1 MKSLLRIALVH
12 DWVVTTGG
20 AERVLAAIL
29 ENYPTA
35 TFYYVIGNRTL
46 VSTLCGAS
54 PSYQSWLGHFPLA
67 LRLYKSFLPLMPLA
81 VEDFDLSE
89 YDLVLSDCS
98 AVSKGVLTRPDAVHV
113 SYIHSPMRYV
123 WDLYQ
128 EYRHESSKLTRMFMS
143 PLFSYLRMWDRLAS
157 ERPDVLIAN
166 STAVQ
171 RRIAKHYRRESTVV
185 HPPVDVDR
193 FSVSEAPGD
202 YYIIWSRLVSY
213 KRFDLAIQACNRLK
227 RPLIVAG
234 EGPELRRLKA
244 MAGPTIKFVGR
255 QSDEDIAQ
263 LVGNAR
269 ALLFPGEEDF
279 GIVPVEAQAAGR
291 PVVAYGRGG
300 VLDSVIPGQSGI
312 LFEEQTVEATIDA
325 MEQCERMDWDPQR
338 IRANAERFRPERFR
352 QEYQAIVNQALRDAG
367 KL

>member
-1 MKSLLRIALVH
+1 MRVALVH
-12 DWVVTTGG
+12 DWLLSLGG
-20 AERVLAAIL
+20 AERVLEAFASDYPDSTLYATLLDSGILSPTVSSLPHRVTWIRSLPFARRLYRVYLPFAAI
-29 ENYPTA
+29 A
-35 TFYYVIGNRTL
+35 I
-46 VSTLCGAS
+46 
-54 PSYQSWLGHFPLA
+54 
-67 LRLYKSFLPLMPLA
+67 
-81 VEDFDLSE
+81 EDLDLSE

-128 EYRHESSKLTRMFMS
+128 EYRHESSKLTRMLMS
-143 PLFSYLRMWDRLAS
+143 PLFSYLRMWDRLAA

-171 RRIAKHYRRESTVV
+171 RRIAKHYRRESRVV

-193 FSVSEAPGD
+193 FSVSEEPGE
-202 YYIIWSRLVSY
+202 YYVLWSRLVPY
-213 KRFDLAIQACNRLK
+213 KRFDLAIQACNRLR
-227 RPLIVAG
+227 RPLVVAG
-234 EGPELRRLKA
+234 DGPELRRLKA
-244 MAGPTIKFVGR
+244 MAGPTVRFVGR
-255 QSDEDIAQ
+255 QSDEAIAK

-291 PVVAYGRGG
+291 PVIAYGRGG
-300 VLDSVIPGQSGI
+300 VLDSVIPGESGI
-312 LFEEQTVEATIDA
+312 LFAEQTVEATIDA
-325 MEQCERMDWDPQR
+325 IEQGERMAWDPQR